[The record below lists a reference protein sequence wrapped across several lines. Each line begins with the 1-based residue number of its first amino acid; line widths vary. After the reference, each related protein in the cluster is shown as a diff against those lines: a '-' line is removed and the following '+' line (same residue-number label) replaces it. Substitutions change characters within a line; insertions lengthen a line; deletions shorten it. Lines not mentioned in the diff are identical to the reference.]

1 MFFSYGAR
9 VMDEETLQLRRLK
22 KNNIMEQ
29 KNKKRNDV
37 ALFATT

>member
-22 KNNIMEQ
+22 KNNTYYGTKEQ
-29 KNKKRNDV
+29 K
-37 ALFATT
+37 T